1 MFIYISGTHPTQQT
15 RRVRIKK
22 DEIER
27 ENSKKL
33 FDTIAAISKKG
44 HLPVIS
50 YTMLQGWNDIDRVS
64 QKFLEQTSHNWLMK
78 CDAIYFIKTPADA
91 ESESERQFAT
101 SQNLPI
107 SYSIDQIPES
117 HLPKLSPEA
126 FKAYLVEYEQC
137 MQNFRNI
144 YTTIWQAGALFA
156 AISAGIIT
164 FASSSIIG

>member
-91 ESESERQFAT
+91 ESESERQFAMPSRIVCNVRS
-101 SQNLPI
+101 SQ
-107 SYSIDQIPES
+107 
-117 HLPKLSPEA
+117 
-126 FKAYLVEYEQC
+126 
-137 MQNFRNI
+137 R
-144 YTTIWQAGALFA
+144 
-156 AISAGIIT
+156 GI
-164 FASSSIIG
+164 F